1 MCGCFFSSFFFWE
14 EGWCGWGWG
23 GGEVGSAVISTPP
36 RFGIAFSPSPC
47 LCAVCDVGFGN
58 NKWLD
63 VSGCHVKPGE
73 GHAPLSEHA
82 IAARGGVSGLRG
94 FWGFGAQTSL
104 TPAVWGPL
112 CQPGQCHWLRSSK
125 RFIFMFLCFLFF
137 FCVLA
142 KAGPTSRV

>member
-1 MCGCFFSSFFFWE
+1 MCGCVFFSFFW
-14 EGWCGWGWG
+14 GVWGG

-94 FWGFGAQTSL
+94 SGVSVHRQ
-104 TPAVWGPL
+104 V
-112 CQPGQCHWLRSSK
+112 
-125 RFIFMFLCFLFF
+125 
-137 FCVLA
+137 
-142 KAGPTSRV
+142 